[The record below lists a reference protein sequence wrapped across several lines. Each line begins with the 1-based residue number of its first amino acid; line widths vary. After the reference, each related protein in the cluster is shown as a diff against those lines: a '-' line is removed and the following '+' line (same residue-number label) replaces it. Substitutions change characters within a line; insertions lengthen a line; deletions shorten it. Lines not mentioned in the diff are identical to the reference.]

1 MRNSD
6 YSDANSSKFSE
17 DSSSRKDLDDSV
29 VIQKQ
34 VQNFPRQGEQEIDLS
49 NVNSSVFSQNKNIN
63 TNSENNQKQKRENDS
78 DFSII
83 TNNDKDLKKSTNKK
97 KTQLGNKINYVIT
110 ETNKK
115 DYILYIRLDKE
126 KSEQKKYNIYE
137 ISKNVDNKKEIL
149 CYRRYDN
156 FNKFYEA
163 LKIRYPHYIIPKLS
177 EKKIMAK
184 VYDDQTF
191 LEQRREELE
200 FFINE
205 IYLHEIMGKGEEI
218 NKFLSGANF
227 DNQYFNSLLKFF
239 DYPETLKKIK
249 ENKGIITKGMKG
261 VSNLYNYF
269 LGNKNNNNNER
280 ENAKK
285 IFEKTENL
293 TKKIQ
298 KYSSTLEEVK
308 IIYNSFIE
316 EYNEKKFLIDNL
328 IFLKNEDNNE
338 NNLEK
343 TKFNELIKIN
353 QNYNFEKS
361 DNFLKSFKELIVNP
375 LNFNLLYLFGEEKAI
390 KRYKKFLEKYE
401 EIINYQKQEKDD
413 KRISIEQIQI
423 KKDIEIYENNLL
435 EDIEKIENK
444 TNQEYESIIHALIL
458 HLKSSTENFVELFGE
473 SDLIK

>member
-1 MRNSD
+1 M
-6 YSDANSSKFSE
+6 
-17 DSSSRKDLDDSV
+17 
-29 VIQKQ
+29 I
-34 VQNFPRQGEQEIDLS
+34 I
-49 NVNSSVFSQNKNIN
+49 NIL
-63 TNSENNQKQKRENDS
+63 
-78 DFSII
+78 I
-83 TNNDKDLKKSTNKK
+83 
-97 KTQLGNKINYVIT
+97 
-110 ETNKK
+110 
-115 DYILYIRLDKE
+115 
-126 KSEQKKYNIYE
+126 
-137 ISKNVDNKKEIL
+137 
-149 CYRRYDN
+149 
-156 FNKFYEA
+156 
-163 LKIRYPHYIIPKLS
+163 H
-177 EKKIMAK
+177 
-184 VYDDQTF
+184 
-191 LEQRREELE
+191 
-200 FFINE
+200 
-205 IYLHEIMGKGEEI
+205 
-218 NKFLSGANF
+218 
-227 DNQYFNSLLKFF
+227 
-239 DYPETLKKIK
+239 LKKIK

-444 TNQEYESIIHALIL
+444 TNQEYESIIQYDIISNKYHIID
-458 HLKSSTENFVELFGE
+458 KS
-473 SDLIK
+473 